1 VRVLRD
7 FTQAGERVKL
17 GRNTYTSA
25 SPDDGALSAS
35 TDQLSSCR
43 SEYFTRC
50 VAPALM
56 RSTQGASAAAEGAGS
71 GSEAVSAAGAEE
83 AFWALWSSLG

>member
-25 SPDDGALSAS
+25 SPDDGARSGSSADLLS
-35 TDQLSSCR
+35 TCR
-43 SEYFTRC
+43 SEYFTRS
-50 VAPALM
+50 V
-56 RSTQGASAAAEGAGS
+56 ASAIMHGVAAGGAG
-71 GSEAVSAAGAEE
+71 GTGGSAASREE
-83 AFWALWSSLG
+83 AFWGLWSTLG